1 MQVKIFVKEDQLEE
15 LSSFLKSGFPFEHS
29 IDFNTQPVEGTVE
42 VQVFY
47 DDYVTLDTWRIHKAK
62 MPKI

>member
-1 MQVKIFVKEDQLEE
+1 MQVKIFVKEEQLEE
-15 LSSFLKSGFPFEHS
+15 LSSFLKSSIPFEHG
-29 IDFNTQPVEGTVE
+29 IDFDTQPVEGAIE

-47 DDYVTLDTWRIHKAK
+47 YVTLDTWRIHKTK